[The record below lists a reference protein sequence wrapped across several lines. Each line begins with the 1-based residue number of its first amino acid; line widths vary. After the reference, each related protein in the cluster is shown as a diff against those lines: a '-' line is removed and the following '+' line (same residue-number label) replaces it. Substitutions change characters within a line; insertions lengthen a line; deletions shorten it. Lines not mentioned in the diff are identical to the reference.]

1 MIELNKIFL
10 KINHKEILSNIS
22 LKIKKNSCFVIMG
35 KNGSGKST
43 LLKIMNQLILPTSG
57 KTIFSCDTSAPM
69 LFQKPIWFDNT
80 VDFNFQIL
88 QKIKKHQT
96 NYNWY
101 KKFGLEK
108 IKNQKFITLSG
119 GEKQKVFLSRIM
131 SFDQDTIMMDEPNQS
146 LDLQNEKLLL
156 HLLNE
161 EKKHKTLILTLHD
174 FELAKQLADEI
185 IYLDKG
191 KIRLAG
197 SNSKF
202 FGSFQNLLTV

>member
-1 MIELNKIFL
+1 MIQLNKVFL
-10 KINHKEILSNIS
+10 NINQKEILSNIS

-43 LLKIMNQLILPTSG
+43 LLKIINQLILPTRG
-57 KTIFSCDTSAPM
+57 KAIFTYDASVPM

-101 KKFGLEK
+101 KKFGLDK
-108 IKNQKFITLSG
+108 INNQKFTTLSG

-131 SFDQDTIMMDEPNQS
+131 SFDQDIIMMDEPNQS

>member
-1 MIELNKIFL
+1 MIQLNKVFL
-10 KINHKEILSNIS
+10 NINQKVILSNIS

-43 LLKIMNQLILPTSG
+43 LLKIINQLILPTRG
-57 KTIFSCDTSAPM
+57 KTIFTRDSSVPM
-69 LFQKPIWFDNT
+69 LFHKPIWFDNT

-108 IKNQKFITLSG
+108 IKNQKFSTLSG

-131 SFDQDTIMMDEPNQS
+131 SYDQDTIMMDEPNQS

-161 EKKHKTLILTLHD
+161 EKKQKTLILTLHD

>member
-57 KTIFSCDTSAPM
+57 KTIFSCGTSVPM

-88 QKIKKHQT
+88 QKIKKHQI

-131 SFDQDTIMMDEPNQS
+131 SYDQDIIMMDEPNQS

>member
-88 QKIKKHQT
+88 QKIKKHQI

-131 SFDQDTIMMDEPNQS
+131 SYDQDIIMMDEPNQS

-197 SNSKF
+197 INSKF